1 MNVLTISLEQ
11 KIRVILQNSNF
22 FKLFFLLNRALVQ
35 VKGNTLATLSAL
47 WWKGLCLVLQST
59 IGRCNLFMF
68 PGKHDALPDARL
80 NRSQKASYNGSDIP
94 TEICCE
100 TSTRWHPH
108 GLNDVLKES
117 TETHLIAPQVF
128 THTLKHPFWQGLIHK
143 PQSLIIS
150 APWNSFDIKLF
161 TRYCNS
167 HHLLKPVQ
175 GSLCYLQNCSKFTQ
189 D

>member
-1 MNVLTISLEQ
+1 M
-11 KIRVILQNSNF
+11 
-22 FKLFFLLNRALVQ
+22 Q